1 MYMRSLLTGAA
12 LLSLVALPAY
22 AAGQTSP
29 AAVKPAAAVTS
40 TTSSSIAKPAPV
52 TEATKT
58 AKPLGEKVV
67 AKTGVRKHRVVM
79 HEARRMHKVAK
90 AAVKSGTQ
98 TAKVESPTPKAETL
112 SAKGGK

>member
-1 MYMRSLLTGAA
+1 MRSLLTGAA

-40 TTSSSIAKPAPV
+40 TTSSSIAKAAPV

-58 AKPLGEKVV
+58 AKPSGEKAV
-67 AKTGVRKHRVVM
+67 AKTAVRKHRVAM
-79 HEARRMHKVAK
+79 HKSRRIHKVAK
-90 AAVKSGTQ
+90 AAVTSGTQ
-98 TAKVESPTPKAETL
+98 TAKAESSAPKAETP